1 MTGRPLDP
9 GITRMW
15 AKWNFSGLE
24 DKPAAAVFEKLVMP
38 LNGTP
43 GRLANDLCEENN
55 QLGSSRIFELAPVL
69 AGKPVL
75 EGGLVNSALGSMYA
89 YTIQGESSVSCAG
102 FPVIVTPQPFNFT
115 NATRH
120 LELFNVKH
128 FIARSE
134 QTKQAL
140 RQQAGWRLVGR
151 EQEWE
156 LYELMTH
163 EGRFVFVPPRMPLI
177 VETSRWKESS
187 LEWLTT
193 MPALEQFVIWR
204 EEGAHAKDGEKG
216 SLTEKQFQE
225 CLAGW
230 RQGSTN
236 GFGVPLSAS
245 GTGCIRSEEVS
256 DEGIR
261 FKTTAI
267 GTPHIVKMSWFPNWK
282 VRGARGVYRVSPGF
296 MLVYPEQET
305 VELYYGTTGS
315 DRVGYALTVLGLLGV
330 VLLAVKKRGRDGL

>member
-1 MTGRPLDP
+1 
-9 GITRMW
+9 
-15 AKWNFSGLE
+15 
-24 DKPAAAVFEKLVMP
+24 
-38 LNGTP
+38 
-43 GRLANDLCEENN
+43 
-55 QLGSSRIFELAPVL
+55 
-69 AGKPVL
+69 
-75 EGGLVNSALGSMYA
+75 
-89 YTIQGESSVSCAG
+89 
-102 FPVIVTPQPFNFT
+102 VIVTPQPFNFT

-140 RQQAGWRLVGR
+140 RQQPGWRLLGR

-163 EGRFVFVPPRMPLI
+163 EGRFVFVPPRMPLT
-177 VETSRWKESS
+177 VMTSRWMQNS

-204 EEGAHAKDGEKG
+204 EEGAHAKDGEEG
-216 SLTEKQFQE
+216 PLTEKQFQE
-225 CLAGW
+225 CLSGW

-315 DRVGYALTVLGLLGV
+315 DRVGYGLTVLGLLGV
-330 VLLAVKKRGRDGL
+330 VLAVIKKGRVGT